1 MIYCITLIIIVAL
14 ICATRIYPLWVEY
27 NRQKVNKA
35 WEIIRKSREENARLR
50 KEIDRSYDGWLY
62 AFLEKQKAQDEM
74 FDKICEILDKLDM
87 KV

>member
-14 ICATRIYPLWVEY
+14 ICATRLYPLWVEK
-27 NRQKVNKA
+27 NIQKANKT
-35 WEIIRKSREENARLR
+35 WELVCKVREENARLR
-50 KEIDRSYDGWLY
+50 KEIDRSYDGWLH

-74 FDKICEILDKLDM
+74 FDKICEIIEKLDK